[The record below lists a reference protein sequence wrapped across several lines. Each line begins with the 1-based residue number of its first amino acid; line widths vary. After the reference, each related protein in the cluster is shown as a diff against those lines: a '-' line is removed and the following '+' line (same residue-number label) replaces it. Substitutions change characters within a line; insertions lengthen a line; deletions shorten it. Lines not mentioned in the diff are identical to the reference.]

1 MSTAIGFH
9 NAPPARAIGASP
21 RTVVA
26 EVNRIG
32 RRRFSDAATMAFRKG
47 SVSRSMSIWS
57 ISTMALLMMMPDR
70 LMMPSVPKNESGCPV
85 ASSPKGMPIRIN
97 GMLMKVRSVRRN
109 RIELQ
114 DDRKHHH
121 GERNRKAGC
130 QLLVCLRAFLDLAAD
145 GHVITAA
152 HVHLIEPGLDGFQQ
166 VPGGHR
172 GAAGGDRDRPFLV
185 LAPDPGEIEP
195 GR

>member
-1 MSTAIGFH
+1 
-9 NAPPARAIGASP
+9 
-21 RTVVA
+21 
-26 EVNRIG
+26 
-32 RRRFSDAATMAFRKG
+32 
-47 SVSRSMSIWS
+47 
-57 ISTMALLMMMPDR
+57 MALLMMMPDR

-85 ASSPKGMPIRIN
+85 ASSQGNADQDQRYADE
-97 GMLMKVRSVRRN
+97 GQERTTN

-130 QLLVCLRAFLDLAAD
+130 QLLVRLRAFLDLAAD

-152 HVHLIEPGLDGFQQ
+152 HVHLIEPGLDRFQQ
-166 VPGGHR
+166 LPGGHR

-195 GR
+195 GLQPGDLRQRDQTAVLREGGAGEAFQALGGVRAGAARWGSSCRLRGRSRPLSR